1 MFKVLKKDGS
11 TQTFDR
17 NKVLDGIVKS
27 GATLEIATQV
37 TSEVEEAFSDKTDSD
52 VVSYLD
58 IKTEVAKS
66 LETKD
71 AECARRYS
79 SFQK

>member
-11 TQTFDR
+11 TQEFDR
-17 NKVLDGIVKS
+17 NKVLDGILKS
-27 GATLEIATQV
+27 GATPEISEMV
-37 TSEVEEAFSDKTDSD
+37 TSDVEAVFSDKADSD

-66 LETKD
+66 LEVKD
-71 AECARRYS
+71 AECARRYTS
-79 SFQK
+79 YQK